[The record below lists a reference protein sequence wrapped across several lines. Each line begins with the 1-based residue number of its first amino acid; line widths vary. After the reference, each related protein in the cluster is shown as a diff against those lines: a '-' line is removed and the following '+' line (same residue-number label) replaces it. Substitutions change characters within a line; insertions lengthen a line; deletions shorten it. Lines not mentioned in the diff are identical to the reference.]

1 MKKIVTGCFLLL
13 LSFQVNAQSDYAATW
28 TLSGLDFG
36 TEADDELLLDIDTT
50 TRFAKANGVV
60 LTDEGDA
67 FAASG
72 TCYFTAGN
80 SLVCNLT
87 FAFYSIEIGL
97 DLADG
102 SGFAVLIDYDGFF
115 LDDGTL
121 ELTSVE

>member
-1 MKKIVTGCFLLL
+1 MRRTIVGCILLL
-13 LSFQVNAQSDYAATW
+13 LAIHANAQSDYSATW
-28 TLSGLDFG
+28 TLSGIAFG
-36 TEADDELLLDIDTT
+36 TEADDQLLLDIDET

-67 FAASG
+67 FSTSG
-72 TCYFTAGN
+72 TCYFTGGN
-80 SLVCNLT
+80 SLVCNLN
-87 FAFYSIEIGL
+87 FAFYSIEIGV

-115 LDDGTL
+115 LEEGTV